1 MGPPGYQLYKE
12 FPHLLERWVC
22 LSINGRSSGSNTWR
36 YVSTICLAI
45 FSGDIHL
52 HRPYNYSLIY
62 GRYLH
67 FRILKFP
74 LIVFMVP
81 NLSMSSNALV
91 LWVFRCFQI
100 LTHLHLFG
108 CCLRFPVLLCWS
120 FPWNCQSHE
129 QWISGSLLTSGRSA
143 ILTNVYF
150 ATWTTLD
157 RQPKKGKS
165 WLCSPTIAPQ
175 TKGMQ
180 VYPKVFSQFK
190 FTNVNCI

>member
-1 MGPPGYQLYKE
+1 MGPPGYQLYKSFHTSWSDE
-12 FPHLLERWVC
+12 FVLVSMVDLQDPIHGGTLVP
-22 LSINGRSSGSNTWR
+22 
-36 YVSTICLAI
+36 YVLAI

-74 LIVFMVP
+74 LIVFYGFLISVCQVMHW
-81 NLSMSSNALV
+81 SYGFSDG
-91 LWVFRCFQI
+91 FQI

-150 ATWTTLD
+150 GNMDNL
-157 RQPKKGKS
+157 G
-165 WLCSPTIAPQ
+165 
-175 TKGMQ
+175 
-180 VYPKVFSQFK
+180 
-190 FTNVNCI
+190 